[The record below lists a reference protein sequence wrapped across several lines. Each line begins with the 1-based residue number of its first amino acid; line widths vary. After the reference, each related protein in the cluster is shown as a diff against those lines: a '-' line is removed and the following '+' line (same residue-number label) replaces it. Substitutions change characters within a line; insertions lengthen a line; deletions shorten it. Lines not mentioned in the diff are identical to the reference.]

1 MRLIVAAG
9 AALLLAT
16 AAHAAEVAVFTG
28 NWRRVFFPYWKLGI
42 ECEYRWREK
51 IVLIVFFDK
60 SSCPKVQEIPTPDG
74 KGRNKTPD
82 R

>member
-1 MRLIVAAG
+1 MRVIVAAG

-28 NWRRVFFPYWKLGI
+28 NWHRVFLPYWKLGI
-42 ECEYRWREK
+42 ECEYLWRK
-51 IVLIVFFDK
+51 KNILIVFFDK
-60 SSCPKVQEIPTPDG
+60 SSCPKAQEIPTPDG
-74 KGRNKTPD
+74 KGRSKTPG